1 MAQTFPW
8 PVTDEE
14 LVLNEALEDV
24 VAAYSEA
31 GPLEEA
37 WIREAAAN
45 LILEAYN
52 QGARDQDV
60 LAHYA
65 LKTLGRGRPRS

>member
-14 LVLNEALEDV
+14 LVLTNALENV
-24 VAAYSEA
+24 MASYSEA

-45 LILEAYN
+45 LILDAHDH
-52 QGARDQDV
+52 GVRDEDV

-65 LKTLGRGRPRS
+65 LKTLGGRPQS

>member
-1 MAQTFPW
+1 MTQTFPW

-14 LVLNEALEDV
+14 LVLTNALEIV
-24 VAAYSEA
+24 VATYGEA

-45 LILEAYN
+45 LILEAHD
-52 QGARDQDV
+52 QGVRDEDV
-60 LAHYA
+60 LARYA
-65 LKTLGRGRPRS
+65 LRTLGRGRPHS